1 MNHELLNG
9 WLLENDCLNR
19 FSFIQVFGHH
29 SNPVWDTL
37 FKGDSGFLNLKC
49 LEPESEQSARG
60 LSDTSGAF
68 LQLCLATTA
77 TSLTETRL
85 TNLDRKIPTQTCPF
99 GAIHLSGIGWGKIFE
114 HLILAT
120 KHGSL
125 VIAVRAPE
133 LWPHWQTISPY
144 PMLRWKSSCLALN
157 PNIPTSNQANLGF
170 PGFLWRKKW
179 F

>member
-9 WLLENDCLNR
+9 WLLEEIGAEKTSIMNDCLNG

-49 LEPESEQSARG
+49 LEPESEQKRTWTVRHFGCISSAMFGYDSNISHRNQV
-60 LSDTSGAF
+60 DQSGQKNPYA
-68 LQLCLATTA
+68 
-77 TSLTETRL
+77 
-85 TNLDRKIPTQTCPF
+85 NMPF
-99 GAIHLSGIGWGKIFE
+99 WSHKFVWNWLGKIFE

-133 LWPHWQTISPY
+133 LWPHWQKKSAY

-157 PNIPTSNQANLGF
+157 PNIPTSNQAN
-170 PGFLWRKKW
+170 
-179 F
+179 

>member
-1 MNHELLNG
+1 MN
-9 WLLENDCLNR
+9 
-19 FSFIQVFGHH
+19 
-29 SNPVWDTL
+29 
-37 FKGDSGFLNLKC
+37 K
-49 LEPESEQSARG
+49 SARG

-99 GAIHLSGIGWGKIFE
+99 GAIHLSGIGWGKILE

-179 F
+179 FSFTKLLNRILLSFLFWGRRVVWSEKKSLGCYFILFFQKK